1 MFSHS
6 TFSWGG
12 HGFLVSPSSCEL
24 TLPPYR
30 TACCIISGSQTS
42 GPRMDTVVPKKRG
55 SVMPT
60 MVHGV
65 PLTKSV
71 LPTASALPPRLLCQ

>member
-1 MFSHS
+1 
-6 TFSWGG
+6 
-12 HGFLVSPSSCEL
+12 
-24 TLPPYR
+24 
-30 TACCIISGSQTS
+30 
-42 GPRMDTVVPKKRG
+42 MDTVVPKKRG

-71 LPTASALPPRLLCQ
+71 LPTASAAPPRLLCQ